1 MDGATLSQWDAA
13 ALGHHIGYLPQ
24 DVHLFEGTVAENISR
39 FRAGAASED
48 IVAAAKLAG
57 THDMIVQLPEG
68 YDTRIGAGGVTLS
81 AGQRQ
86 RLGLARAVFG
96 DPFLIVL
103 DEPNAHLDADGEF
116 SLVAAIDA
124 LRAAGKIVVVIA
136 HRKSAITKVDKLL
149 WMANGKVSAFG
160 PKEEVLAD
168 IRQTA
173 SNNGGLRVVTR

>member
-1 MDGATLSQWDAA
+1 MSHP
-13 ALGHHIGYLPQ
+13 ALRQGDLR
-24 DVHLFEGTVAENISR
+24 TW
-39 FRAGAASED
+39 RAWEKQG
-48 IVAAAKLAG
+48 
-57 THDMIVQLPEG
+57 
-68 YDTRIGAGGVTLS
+68 
-81 AGQRQ
+81 
-86 RLGLARAVFG
+86 
-96 DPFLIVL
+96 FLIVL

-160 PKEEVLAD
+160 PREEVLAD
-168 IRQTA
+168 IRQKA